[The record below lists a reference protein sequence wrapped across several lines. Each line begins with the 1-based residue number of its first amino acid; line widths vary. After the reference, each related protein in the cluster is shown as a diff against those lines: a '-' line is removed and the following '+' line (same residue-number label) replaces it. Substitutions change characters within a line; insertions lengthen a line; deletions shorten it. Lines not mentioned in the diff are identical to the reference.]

1 MLASKR
7 ILENPNKEILPLCL
21 IVWVF
26 KNEELEKTDDDS
38 VKITLEAELV
48 WGAYLE
54 SLFWFKALLV
64 LW

>member
-26 KNEELEKTDDDS
+26 KNEELE
-38 VKITLEAELV
+38 
-48 WGAYLE
+48 
-54 SLFWFKALLV
+54 
-64 LW
+64 